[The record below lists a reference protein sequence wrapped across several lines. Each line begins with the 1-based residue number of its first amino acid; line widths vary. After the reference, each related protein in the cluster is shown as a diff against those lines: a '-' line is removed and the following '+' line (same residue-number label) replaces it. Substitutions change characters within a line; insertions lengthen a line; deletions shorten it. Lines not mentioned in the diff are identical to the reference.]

1 MTDPLTMAM
10 GGLAFF
16 FRPSTRL
23 FLVLGV
29 IDLKQLAP
37 NLSEERKHGHL
48 VRFTNSIV
56 FLKDESHDTH
66 WEFIEAHNCIISS
79 TLQLKLYKCVVWLS

>member
-16 FRPSTRL
+16 FRPSARL
-23 FLVLGV
+23 LLVLGV

-37 NLSEERKHGHL
+37 NLSEERKHGQL
-48 VRFTNSIV
+48 ERCTNSIIL
-56 FLKDESHDTH
+56 LKDESHDTH
-66 WEFIEAHNCIISS
+66 WEFIEAHDCIVSS
-79 TLQLKLYKCVVWLS
+79 TLQLELYKCVAWLP